1 VDDFQRRMR
10 LEQLFAAHAGAVRA
24 YARRRIDPVS
34 ADDTVS
40 EVFAIAWRR
49 LDDVPE
55 VSLPWL
61 LGCARRVLAHQRRR
75 LHRDV
80 ALAERLGRAPAQPA
94 PRDDPVLGWAL
105 SQLNERDREL
115 LLLIAWEG
123 LDPAQAAQVLGCTR
137 NALAVRLH
145 RARKR
150 LAAVLRR
157 RQGPQGSNSGGLMA
171 EEALR

>member
-1 VDDFQRRMR
+1 MDDLQRRLR

-40 EVFAIAWRR
+40 EVFAVAWRR

-55 VSLPWL
+55 AALPWL
-61 LGCARRVLAHQRRR
+61 LGCARLVLAHQHRRR
-75 LHRDV
+75 QRDV
-80 ALAERLGRAPAQPA
+80 ALAERLQTAAGPPPPQG
-94 PRDDPVLGWAL
+94 DPVLGWAL
-105 SQLNERDREL
+105 SQLSERDREL

-123 LDPAQAAQVLGCTR
+123 LEPAQAARVLGCSQ
-137 NALAVRLH
+137 NAVAVRLH
-145 RARKR
+145 RARRR

-157 RQGPQGSNSGGLMA
+157 AEDRMESHPAGFRA
-171 EEALR
+171 EEAS